1 MKLIINADDF
11 GLSKSI
17 TDGIIDGI
25 KFGCI
30 TSTSIMV
37 NMPYAKYAVENAVKN
52 NINCVGLHIN
62 LTVGKPVLTN
72 NNLTDDNGV
81 FLYNRKQIDRQDI
94 NYSDVYEE
102 IVAQINLFEKYSGGK
117 IKLDHLDT
125 HHHLID
131 NPVISQAIFD
141 IAKKYN
147 LPVRNWGGVPNYLKT
162 PDVFMFGF
170 TIKNVD
176 YNYLKTYIMENKSK
190 NIYAELATHAGYVD
204 EETKSITSYLNRDAE
219 LEILKQAK
227 QDGLFDDVELISFSQ
242 LLK

>member
-17 TDGIIDGI
+17 TDGIVEGI

-37 NMPYAKYAVENAVKN
+37 NMPYAKYAVEKAIEN
-52 NINCVGLHIN
+52 NINCIGLHIN
-62 LTVGKPVLTN
+62 LTVGKPVLKN
-72 NNLTDDNGV
+72 ANLTDENGV
-81 FLYNRKQIDRQDI
+81 FLYNRKQIERTDI
-94 NYSDVYEE
+94 KYEDVYEE
-102 IVAQINLFEKYSGGK
+102 ICAQINLFEKYSGGK
-117 IKLDHLDT
+117 LKLDHLDT

-141 IAKKYN
+141 IAKKYG
-147 LPVRNWGGVPNYLKT
+147 LPVRNWGGVPSYLKT
-162 PDVFMFGF
+162 PDFFMSDF

-176 YNYLKTYIMENKSK
+176 YNYLENYIKSNINKNSL
-190 NIYAELATHAGYVD
+190 IELVTHCGYID
-204 EETKSITSYLNRDAE
+204 DETKSITSYLNRDKE

-227 QDGLFDDVELISFSQ
+227 QNGLFNDVELISFSQ
-242 LLK
+242 L

>member
-17 TDGIIDGI
+17 TDGIVEGI

-37 NMPYAKYAVENAVKN
+37 NMPYAKYAVEKAIEN
-52 NINCVGLHIN
+52 NINCIGLHIN
-62 LTVGKPVLTN
+62 LTVGKPVLKN
-72 NNLTDDNGV
+72 ANLTDENGV
-81 FLYNRKQIDRQDI
+81 FIYNRKQIDRTDI
-94 NYSDVYEE
+94 NYQDVYEE

-117 IKLDHLDT
+117 LKLDHLDT

-131 NPVISQAIFD
+131 NSVISQAIFD
-141 IAKKYN
+141 VAKKYG
-147 LPVRNWGGVPNYLKT
+147 LPVRNWGDVPTYLKT
-162 PDVFMFGF
+162 PDVFMFNF

-176 YNYLKTYIMENKSK
+176 YNYLKTYIEENKNK
-190 NIYAELATHAGYVD
+190 NACFELATHSGYVD
-204 EETKSITSYLNRDAE
+204 DETKSITSYLNRDKE

-227 QDGLFDDVELISFSQ
+227 QNGLFEGVELISFSQ
-242 LLK
+242 L

>member
-17 TDGIIDGI
+17 TDGIVEGI

-37 NMPYAKYAVENAVKN
+37 NMPYAKYAVEKAIEN
-52 NINCVGLHIN
+52 NINCIGLHIN
-62 LTVGKPVLTN
+62 LTVGKPVLKN
-72 NNLTDDNGV
+72 ANLTDENGV
-81 FLYNRKQIDRQDI
+81 FIYNRKQIERTDI
-94 NYSDVYEE
+94 KYQDVYEE

-117 IKLDHLDT
+117 LKLDHLDT

-141 IAKKYN
+141 IAKKYG
-147 LPVRNWGGVPNYLKT
+147 LPVRNWGGVPSYLKT
-162 PDVFMFGF
+162 PDFFMSEF

-176 YNYLKTYIMENKSK
+176 YNYLKAYIKENESK
-190 NIYAELATHAGYVD
+190 NVCVELLSHPGYVD
-204 EETKSITSYLNRDAE
+204 DETKTLTSYLNRDKE

-227 QDGLFDDVELISFSQ
+227 QNGLFNDVELISFSQ
-242 LLK
+242 L